1 MKKNLLRTDKEVFA
15 MKVNLHAHTV
25 RCNHASGTEREYIEN
40 AVKAGFTRYGF
51 ADHAPYVFKDGYYS
65 NFRMKPEQQED
76 YVNTLL
82 ALKEEYK
89 DVIDI
94 RIGYEAEYYPEFF
107 GDFLKLA
114 ARFHVDYLILGQHF
128 MENEM
133 TRKYSGIRT
142 EDEGYLSQYVD
153 QYIAGMK
160 TGVFTYGAHPD
171 LVHFVGSD
179 ALFDRHYGRLIEAAK
194 ELKVPME
201 INFLGIR
208 DHRTY
213 PHDRFFKLCGE
224 IGAEVCF
231 GCDAHSADVAVDAA
245 SEARA
250 LEMVEQYGLIL
261 NESPELRPVPASL

>member
-1 MKKNLLRTDKEVFA
+1 

-25 RCNHASGTEREYIEN
+25 RCRHASGTEREYIEN

-51 ADHAPYVFKDGYYS
+51 ADHAPYVFRDGYYS
-65 NFRMKPEQQED
+65 NFRMFPEQQED

-82 ALKEEYK
+82 ALREEFR

-107 GDFLKLA
+107 GDFLKLIT
-114 ARFHVDYLILGQHF
+114 RYPVDYLILGQHF
-128 MENEM
+128 MESEM
-133 TRKYSGIRT
+133 TRKYSGITT
-142 EDEGYLSQYVD
+142 EDPGYLAQYVD

-171 LVHFVGSD
+171 LVNFTGD
-179 ALFDRHYGRLIEAAK
+179 AGVFDREYGRLIEAAK
-194 ELKVPME
+194 ECGMPME

-208 DHRTY
+208 DHRAY
-213 PHDRFFKLCGE
+213 PHDRFFRLCGE

-231 GCDAHSADVAVDAA
+231 GCDAHSADVAADLPSLKTAM
-245 SEARA
+245 
-250 LEMVEQYGLIL
+250 EMVEKYGLIL
-261 NESPELRPVPASL
+261 NESPVLRPVPASL

>member
-128 MENEM
+128 MQNEM

-179 ALFDRHYGRLIEAAK
+179 EIFDRHYGRLIEAAK

-208 DHRTY
+208 EGRTY
-213 PHDRFFKLCGE
+213 PNMLFWEVAGE
-224 IGAEVCF
+224 VGCPVTF
-231 GCDAHSADVAVDAA
+231 GFDAHEIAAAYDGESLKVAQ
-245 SEARA
+245 
-250 LEMVEQYGLIL
+250 EMVEKYGL
-261 NESPELRPVPASL
+261 NYVGKPEVRPL

>member
-1 MKKNLLRTDKEVFA
+1 

-51 ADHAPYVFKDGYYS
+51 ADHAPYVFRDGYYS

-82 ALKEEYK
+82 ALKEEYR

-107 GDFLKLA
+107 GEFLKLVT
-114 ARFHVDYLILGQHF
+114 RFPVDYLILGQHF
-128 MENEM
+128 MESEM
-133 TRKYSGIRT
+133 TRKYSGIKT
-142 EDEGYLSQYVD
+142 EDEGYLAQYVD
-153 QYIAGMK
+153 QYIEGMK

-171 LVHFVGSD
+171 LVNFVGSD
-179 ALFDRHYGRLIEAAK
+179 AAFDKHYGRLLEAAK
-194 ELKVPME
+194 NLKVPME

-208 DHRTY
+208 DHRAY
-213 PHDRFFKLCGE
+213 PHDRFFRLCGE

-231 GCDAHSADVAVDAA
+231 GCDAHSADVAVDAS
-245 SEARA
+245 SEIKA
-250 LEMVEQYGLIL
+250 LEMVEKYGLIL
-261 NESPELRPVPASL
+261 NESPELRPVPVSI